1 MTSPEGHRR
10 DAGARGGGARKG
22 SPGGRGGAAGG
33 GRRGGDTPG
42 RRAGGRG
49 GAPGQGSG
57 REESPSKLNVPGT
70 SGEPVGRD
78 RAQRRPDAPPR
89 TKVAPAAEGPPRPPL
104 PEDEEPQLAR
114 GVIKEIE
121 RVLGKGAK
129 SRDIALCLSIA
140 SQALDEERPD
150 VAVHVLGWARHQA
163 PRLSVVREAYGVALY
178 QQQQWAEA
186 LSELQAYR
194 RMTDRNDQN
203 HLIADC
209 LRALGRGLEQVASA
223 AEPLVADAQAPE
235 DRRAEAVIVWAAA
248 LADDGDTGAGRA
260 VIRRFLERPRSGD
273 AEHDLRVRY
282 LAADLAEV
290 VGDTE
295 EAVRQLESIAA
306 VDADFL
312 DVAERLDG
320 LGHLDG

>member
-1 MTSPEGHRR
+1 MTPPEGHRR
-10 DAGARGGGARKG
+10 DGDARGGGAGRG
-22 SPGGRGGAAGG
+22 APGGRRGAPGGGGRGGATP
-33 GRRGGDTPG
+33 GRRGGRGQPG
-42 RRAGGRG
+42 PSEDA
-49 GAPGQGSG
+49 
-57 REESPSKLNVPGT
+57 PSKLNVPGT
-70 SGEPVGRD
+70 SGEPLGRD
-78 RAQRRPDAPPR
+78 RARRRPDAPPR
-89 TKVAPAAEGPPRPPL
+89 TKVAPDPQGPPRPPL
-104 PEDEEPQLAR
+104 PEDEEPQLPR

-163 PRLSVVREAYGVALY
+163 PRLAVVREAYGVALY
-178 QQQQWAEA
+178 QQQRWAEA

-203 HLIADC
+203 HVIADC
-209 LRALGRGLEQVASA
+209 LRALDRGLEQVASA
-223 AEPLVADAQAPE
+223 AEPLVVDAQAPE

-260 VIRRFLERPRSGD
+260 VVRRFLERPRSGD

-295 EAVRQLESIAA
+295 EAVRQLELIAA
-306 VDADFL
+306 VDEGFL
-312 DVAERLDG
+312 DVADRLEG
-320 LGHLDG
+320 LRHLGG